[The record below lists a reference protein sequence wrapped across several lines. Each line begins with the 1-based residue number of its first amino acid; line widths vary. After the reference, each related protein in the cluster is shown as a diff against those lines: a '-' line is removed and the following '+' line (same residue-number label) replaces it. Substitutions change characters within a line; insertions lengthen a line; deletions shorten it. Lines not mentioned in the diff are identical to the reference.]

1 MPDFYAENAL
11 VLSSKPLGDKKFI
24 VSLFTKEKG
33 RHLGV
38 VKKKSPPMTCSFLT
52 VRWQARL
59 QEQLGVYYIED
70 EKSANLAFLEDAKR
84 LNALSSV
91 CYLIDALLPER
102 ENCAYFYDETIDF
115 LSHLED
121 SDFQKRYIFWEAS
134 LLEALGF
141 GLDLTKCAG
150 GGNSA
155 DLAYVSPKSGRSV
168 SRQVGLPYKD
178 KLLPLPPF
186 FVKEVP
192 VDEKMLFQ
200 GLNLTGYFLLRYA
213 GLKELPVLRSAIV

>member
-11 VLSSKPLGDKKFI
+11 VLSSRPLGDKKFI

-38 VKKKSPPMTCSFLT
+38 VKKKSPPMTASFLT

-59 QEQLGVYYIED
+59 QEQLGVFYVED
-70 EKSANLAFLEDAKR
+70 EKSANLAFLEDSKR
-84 LNALSSV
+84 LNALSSL
-91 CYLIDALLPER
+91 CYLLDVLLPER
-102 ENCAYFYDETIDF
+102 EVYQQLFDETIDF

-121 SDFQKRYIFWEAS
+121 NDFQERYIVWEIA

-150 GGNSA
+150 GGDPY
-155 DLAYVSPKSGRSV
+155 DLAYVSPKSGRAV
-168 SRQVGLPYKD
+168 SRQMGLPYQD

-186 FVKEVP
+186 LIKNIPAE
-192 VDEKMLFQ
+192 EKMLFQ
-200 GLNLTGYFLLRYA
+200 GLNLTGYFLLHYA
-213 GLKELPVLRSAIV
+213 GLKNLPVLRSGIV